1 MKTYRSL
8 INEIGFDG
16 RSVRNLDPMQM
27 MTKGVAVGDADLKKI
42 TKGMRDGAKQKLIGD
57 LQKLVDGDR
66 PDWWPKSQKLNK
78 KQIANLEKQLKNI

>member
-1 MKTYRSL
+1 MKL
-8 INEIGFDG
+8 FKNFLNEIGFDG
-16 RSVRNLDPMQM
+16 KSVRNLDPMQM

-66 PDWWPKSQKLNK
+66 PDWWPKSFKLNR
-78 KQIANLEKQLKNI
+78 KQIKALEKQLNKL